1 MGTVHW
7 KLKSYLDENDL
18 KPWDVETEAARLGQS
33 LGGTNIYR
41 LVRGAGPARLDL
53 KTLATLIEA
62 LRNLTGRK
70 VTPNNLLEFVNE

>member
-1 MGTVHW
+1 MSAIRW
-7 KLKSYLDENDL
+7 KLRSYLDENDL
-18 KPWDVETEAARLGQS
+18 TPWDVENEAARLGQS

-41 LVRGAGPARLDL
+41 LVRGEGPARLDR
-53 KTLATLIEA
+53 KTLATLIQA